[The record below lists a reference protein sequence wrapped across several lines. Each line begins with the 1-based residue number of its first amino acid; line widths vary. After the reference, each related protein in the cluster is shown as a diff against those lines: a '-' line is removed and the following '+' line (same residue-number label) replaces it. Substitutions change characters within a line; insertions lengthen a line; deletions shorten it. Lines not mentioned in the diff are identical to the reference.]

1 MTESLLGVISL
12 IIGVVLLL
20 IGIDRKTLWE
30 LKNEDWNRKFNIYQY
45 LISALALIIV
55 GVYLFLK

>member
-12 IIGVVLLL
+12 IIGVFLFL
-20 IGIDRKTLWE
+20 GIDRKAFWE
-30 LKNEDWNRKFNIYQY
+30 LKNENISKKFNIYQY

-55 GVYLFLK
+55 GIYLLLK

>member
-1 MTESLLGVISL
+1 MTESLLGVISF
-12 IIGVVLLL
+12 IFGVFLFL

>member
-1 MTESLLGVISL
+1 MTESLLGIISF
-12 IIGVVLLL
+12 IFGVFLFL

-30 LKNEDWNRKFNIYQY
+30 LKNEDWNGKFNIYQY

>member
-1 MTESLLGVISL
+1 MTESLLGIISF
-12 IIGVVLLL
+12 IFGVFLFL

-30 LKNEDWNRKFNIYQY
+30 LKNEDWNGKFNIYQY

-55 GVYLFLK
+55 GVYLFFK